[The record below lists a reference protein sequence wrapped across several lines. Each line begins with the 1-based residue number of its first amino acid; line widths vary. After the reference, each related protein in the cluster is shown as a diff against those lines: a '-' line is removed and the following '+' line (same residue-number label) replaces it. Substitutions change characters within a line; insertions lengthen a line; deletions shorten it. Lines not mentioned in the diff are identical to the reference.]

1 MNSRIS
7 NIANTCKG
15 NEIVNS
21 EEIERSRFESTKPIV
36 LVDEQ
41 LETFSKKRDCFL
53 ARKTTP
59 FSNAAA
65 SVIKDRRNWND

>member
-1 MNSRIS
+1 M
-7 NIANTCKG
+7 CKA
-15 NEIVNS
+15 NEIVNF
-21 EEIERSRFESTKPIV
+21 EKIERSSFESTKPIV
-36 LVDEQ
+36 FVDER

-65 SVIKDRRNWND
+65 SVIKDR